1 MPSPLRLTFV
11 TLSLAAIG
19 LVSPV
24 KAVRQEQPASRV
36 LPDFDI
42 RESRPAPPPSP
53 QTEAEIGRAAQA
65 GSKRPRVHPFTAGVR
80 VLERPGLTIRPTL
93 PAPALR
99 NVVSSLANRL
109 GLEDGDLASL
119 TLLQDYVTRSNG
131 IRTITFAQTVDDVP
145 VFDAVV
151 SIHVDRTGDV
161 VRVTSS
167 AGRSDGRRRGAP
179 VTVAEAVVAAARNIR
194 PELPFAP
201 TPVADASGVAR
212 FARGQFRRDLLA
224 SLTWLPVDGVLRLA
238 WHITV
243 EPESESELY
252 DVLIDATTGE
262 VLLRRNRVHFAE
274 GSGRIMQSNAMNA
287 FDPRRL
293 DSMPM
298 GQPGTSCPPPSNYQ
312 LRSLNTPFRD
322 PSTTLFDTGRL
333 SGNNA
338 HVFRRDPSTEGALG
352 TRNGASWKFDFPFNS
367 DDSAET
373 ALFFALNFAHDFF
386 YDLGFDEAAG
396 NFQVDN
402 FNRGGNGGDPVR
414 GNARAVG
421 RNNANYVHAADGSS
435 PQINMFLWDGAECW
449 SEDVDFDGGPD
460 LDGDYDF
467 DIILHEYHH
476 GVSLRL
482 SPAFTGVEA
491 GAMGEGGGDFFAY
504 SVNGNTLLAEYAR
517 PGGLRGVNSKTY
529 ADWWCRFGLVCEVH
543 DNGEIWA
550 NALWDTRERFRIDR
564 VGGTEASGVNE
575 VHQLYI
581 DSLKLAPP
589 SPTMLDMRDTMLLDD
604 ALRNPAGAR
613 SANFCRLWEA
623 FAGRGMGAAA
633 VDTASHGFNSVVADF
648 TVPEGCVAPPSLP
661 VVTVTVA
668 VPTATE
674 AGPVSG
680 AFRLSRSVTSA
691 DPLTIQYSISG
702 TALNGVDYQ
711 SVPASATIPAGAA
724 DVLVSIVPIDDTALE
739 ANEGVSLMLRSGG
752 PYIIGTPSSG
762 SITIVSDDVAADL
775 LVSSVTVP
783 TLGAAG
789 LTIQITDTTI
799 NQGSG
804 AAPSSSTSF
813 YLSSNSLLDASDPVV
828 GMRDVPALT
837 PGVSSTGTT
846 SVTLPDPLTPGSYT
860 LFAKADG
867 PGAVTESN
875 EFNNARL
882 AFIQIGPDMTVT
894 SLSVP
899 ASAGAGTTIVVS
911 DTTANPGLGEAAAS
925 VTRFYLSQDF
935 SWDSNDVLLQGRSV
949 PLLTAG
955 TSSNGTT
962 SVTIP
967 PSTADGVY
975 YLIAKADGTGI
986 VAESNE
992 TNNTRS
998 AVLRIGP
1005 DLAIT
1010 ATTAPAR
1017 AAAGASIDVTETTQN
1032 IGTGNAGASVT
1043 AFYLSTN
1050 ALLDA
1055 SDMRLGSRSVQVLGP
1070 NATSVRTT
1078 SVALPSVSPGT
1089 WYLIVNADDERTVT
1103 ETVETNNARAVS
1115 MLVGPDLNVFSF
1127 TLPFTVAAGATVSIG
1142 DTVKNLGAADAG
1154 ASVIR
1159 FYLSTNTAFDSSD
1172 VLIGSR
1178 NVPAI
1183 AAGAINSGTTSVVIP
1198 SGLSGSYYVF
1208 AVADATGVV
1217 AEASEGNNS
1226 FLRLV
1231 QINGG

>member
-1 MPSPLRLTFV
+1 M
-11 TLSLAAIG
+11 
-19 LVSPV
+19 
-24 KAVRQEQPASRV
+24 
-36 LPDFDI
+36 
-42 RESRPAPPPSP
+42 
-53 QTEAEIGRAAQA
+53 
-65 GSKRPRVHPFTAGVR
+65 
-80 VLERPGLTIRPTL
+80 
-93 PAPALR
+93 
-99 NVVSSLANRL
+99 
-109 GLEDGDLASL
+109 
-119 TLLQDYVTRSNG
+119 
-131 IRTITFAQTVDDVP
+131 P

-151 SIHVDRTGDV
+151 SIHVDSTGEV

-167 AGRSDGRRRGAP
+167 AGRTDGRRRGAT
-179 VTVAEAVVAAARNIR
+179 VTVAQAAVAAARNIR
-194 PELPFAP
+194 PELPFEP

-238 WHITV
+238 WHVTV

-293 DSMPM
+293 DPMPM

-402 FNRGGNGGDPVR
+402 FNRGGSGGDPIR

-482 SPAFTGVEA
+482 SAAFTGVEA

-550 NALWDTRERFRIDR
+550 NVLWDTRERFRIDG

-589 SPTMLDMRDTMLLDD
+589 APTMLDMRDTMLLDD

-668 VPTATE
+668 VPTAAE

-680 AFRLSRSVTSA
+680 AFRLSRSVASA
-691 DPLTIQYSISG
+691 DPVTIQYSISG
-702 TALNGVDYQ
+702 TALNGTDYQ
-711 SVPASATIPAGAA
+711 IRTGVG
-724 DVLVSIVPIDDTALE
+724 DDSCRSRRCP
-739 ANEGVSLMLRSGG
+739 GVDRAHRRYGDRSERERVARAQKRRAVHHRHAVDRYDHDRERRCRGG
-752 PYIIGTPSSG
+752 P
-762 SITIVSDDVAADL
+762 V
-775 LVSSVTVP
+775 
-783 TLGAAG
+783 G
-789 LTIQITDTTI
+789 L
-799 NQGSG
+799 
-804 AAPSSSTSF
+804 
-813 YLSSNSLLDASDPVV
+813 
-828 GMRDVPALT
+828 
-837 PGVSSTGTT
+837 
-846 SVTLPDPLTPGSYT
+846 
-860 LFAKADG
+860 
-867 PGAVTESN
+867 
-875 EFNNARL
+875 
-882 AFIQIGPDMTVT
+882 
-894 SLSVP
+894 
-899 ASAGAGTTIVVS
+899 
-911 DTTANPGLGEAAAS
+911 
-925 VTRFYLSQDF
+925 
-935 SWDSNDVLLQGRSV
+935 
-949 PLLTAG
+949 
-955 TSSNGTT
+955 
-962 SVTIP
+962 
-967 PSTADGVY
+967 
-975 YLIAKADGTGI
+975 
-986 VAESNE
+986 
-992 TNNTRS
+992 
-998 AVLRIGP
+998 
-1005 DLAIT
+1005 
-1010 ATTAPAR
+1010 
-1017 AAAGASIDVTETTQN
+1017 
-1032 IGTGNAGASVT
+1032 
-1043 AFYLSTN
+1043 
-1050 ALLDA
+1050 
-1055 SDMRLGSRSVQVLGP
+1055 
-1070 NATSVRTT
+1070 
-1078 SVALPSVSPGT
+1078 
-1089 WYLIVNADDERTVT
+1089 ER
-1103 ETVETNNARAVS
+1103 EC
-1115 MLVGPDLNVFSF
+1115 
-1127 TLPFTVAAGATVSIG
+1127 
-1142 DTVKNLGAADAG
+1142 ADAG
-1154 ASVIR
+1154 RGWPHHPDNRHDGQSGNRCSPVVLDVVLSVEQ
-1159 FYLSTNTAFDSSD
+1159 LSARRVGSD
-1172 VLIGSR
+1172 RGDERRSGADAGSVKHGNHIGH
-1178 NVPAI
+1178 
-1183 AAGAINSGTTSVVIP
+1183 AAGS
-1198 SGLSGSYYVF
+1198 
-1208 AVADATGVV
+1208 ADARVV
-1217 AEASEGNNS
+1217 HVVRES
-1226 FLRLV
+1226 
-1231 QINGG
+1231 